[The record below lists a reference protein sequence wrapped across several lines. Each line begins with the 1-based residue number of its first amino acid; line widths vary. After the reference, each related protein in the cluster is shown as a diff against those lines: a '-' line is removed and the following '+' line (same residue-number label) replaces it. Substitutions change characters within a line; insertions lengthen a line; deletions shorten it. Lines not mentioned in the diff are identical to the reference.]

1 MIEFEKKRALVI
13 PGEVTRDTHLRPG
26 ILIRMSAIVNRL
38 LATIT
43 PASFFLST
51 PPPPGGVVSELN
63 SLATSAVP
71 PPLKESLGQVRPL
84 GTRLRGLKAMLSGS
98 KGPAVEEN
106 RSPEEFKLGHNSP
119 IFDECQTQ

>member
-1 MIEFEKKRALVI
+1 MVI
-13 PGEVTRDTHLRPG
+13 PGEVTKDTHLRPG

-51 PPPPGGVVSELN
+51 PPPGGVVSELN

-71 PPLKESLGQVRPL
+71 PLKDSLGQVRPL

-106 RSPEEFKLGHNSP
+106 RSPET
-119 IFDECQTQ
+119 IQTGFF